1 MLLISWILFWV
12 VDLRLLNNLCW
23 TTSELFQPYSSNV
36 NISFHIWNFAFILLE
51 DLSTQSLSEYEG
63 VRGVELWWAAPLQLW
78 SLISNPPKLTQAR
91 FRLKKKMYF
100 CIIILSM
107 EEMRLVYG
115 GTPRIKPSTKCFLE
129 KYSQLVVERY
139 KKTVY
144 LGMRAGSLHL
154 IMSHPWI
161 YRPTFQHAQML
172 VPWPN

>member
-1 MLLISWILFWV
+1 MSGSSTTLV
-12 VDLRLLNNLCW
+12 LN
-23 TTSELFQPYSSNV
+23 FQSSQTHPSKVSSQKENV
-36 NISFHIWNFAFILLE
+36 
-51 DLSTQSLSEYEG
+51 
-63 VRGVELWWAAPLQLW
+63 
-78 SLISNPPKLTQAR
+78 
-91 FRLKKKMYF
+91 F

-154 IMSHPWI
+154 IMSHP
-161 YRPTFQHAQML
+161 
-172 VPWPN
+172 